1 MVAHTWTLS
10 TREVK
15 RQRWAHV
22 QRSEDKLLELFFPST
37 KWISQA
43 NSSPYSWWYAH
54 LWAEPSGQPPRELL
68 KLGELASYCVLL
80 HPSSCGYFSSS
91 IHVLSL
97 FYRFP
102 RQGHVVTQDLFCPE
116 NWPSTPVATWFS
128 PLFLFISSCGRQH
141 ALYHPIWE
149 QCLSR
154 HIHGCYLGCSIS
166 PDFISFPSP
175 HKSVK
180 MPRVTAELLRIPVK
194 QNESTPLSD
203 CSPASHYSA
212 LLIDVCLNE

>member
-97 FYRFP
+97 FL
-102 RQGHVVTQDLFCPE
+102 Q
-116 NWPSTPVATWFS
+116 
-128 PLFLFISSCGRQH
+128 
-141 ALYHPIWE
+141 
-149 QCLSR
+149 
-154 HIHGCYLGCSIS
+154 IS
-166 PDFISFPSP
+166 PAGPCGNTGP
-175 HKSVK
+175 VL
-180 MPRVTAELLRIPVK
+180 PRELAFYPCGYLVFSAVSLYIILWT
-194 QNESTPLSD
+194 STRPLS
-203 CSPASHYSA
+203 SHLRAVS
-212 LLIDVCLNE
+212 V